1 MRWVTYLS
9 PSGGEKRSGVI
20 DDGCVFGYPGAQ
32 SVSEL
37 LKQSRDMLA
46 DAYHK
51 ALAAPVEI
59 IVEFE
64 TRLCAPVHLERPISA
79 RVDGA
84 WTTLDPALVRG
95 TDDGV
100 VLPAGGSAVT
110 ATVGVLALFGGQGYH
125 AGYTPACL
133 WRTPEGGQVA
143 LSLGPAIVTHDE
155 FDGSPLRVEAA
166 VEGTALAQA
175 ELDGGPDWAAVGREG
190 FAVAALTSC
199 TRPLERGEELYID
212 GGGLGEFEVRV
223 GAGV

>member
-9 PSGGEKRSGVI
+9 PSGGEERSGVV

-32 SVSEL
+32 SVPEL
-37 LKQSRDMLA
+37 LEQSRDRLA

-51 ALAAPVEI
+51 ALASPVEI

-64 TRLCAPVHLERPISA
+64 TRLCAPVRPERPVPASVEGE
-79 RVDGA
+79 R
-84 WTTLDPALVRG
+84 TSLDPRLVRG

-100 VLPAGGSAVT
+100 VLPSGATALT
-110 ATVGVLALFGGQGYH
+110 ATVGVLALFGGHGRH

-133 WRTPEGGQVA
+133 WRTPEGSPVS

-155 FDGSPLRVEAA
+155 FDGSPLVVEAA
-166 VEGTALAQA
+166 VEDSALARA
-175 ELDGGPDWAAVGREG
+175 ELDGDLGWAESMREG
-190 FAVAALTSC
+190 FAAAALPAG

-212 GGGLGEFEVRV
+212 GGRLGEFELRV
-223 GAGV
+223 GAGA